1 MISAGAIANRMRDLD
16 HIGVGPEGVLR
27 LAWTAEDAACREWFF
42 AQAAEAGLDPVRD
55 PAGNLWACPRQPPPW
70 WAVGSHLDSVRGGGR
85 FDGPLGVACGFEI
98 AARAQRPVAVLSF
111 ADEEGARFNTPTFG
125 SKALTGKLDLD
136 VVLKRRDDDGIALAD
151 AVRAAGVDPDG
162 ISEAAG
168 WLPRLCGFVEIH
180 IDQTTD
186 LAARNCAAGVV
197 SSLAARR
204 RLEVELDGRADH
216 AGTTPPAERR
226 DALSAAAHLIVAAEQ
241 LAGGFEGVRT
251 TASRIVVQP
260 NAPTTIASHVK
271 LWLDARAAESE
282 AVEQW
287 GEQLGELAAE
297 LSARTGVDISTAVAS
312 QSDPVGFD
320 QALRARLERAAEAVT
335 AQPAPQLVCFA
346 GHDAGI
352 LADRLPAAMVFV
364 RNPTGIS
371 HSPHEQVALEDAA
384 VAATVV
390 ERALVELTGR
400 AR

>member
-1 MISAGAIANRMRDLD
+1 
-16 HIGVGPEGVLR
+16 
-27 LAWTAEDAACREWFF
+27 
-42 AQAAEAGLDPVRD
+42 
-55 PAGNLWACPRQPPPW
+55 
-70 WAVGSHLDSVRGGGR
+70 
-85 FDGPLGVACGFEI
+85 
-98 AARAQRPVAVLSF
+98 
-111 ADEEGARFNTPTFG
+111 
-125 SKALTGKLDLD
+125 
-136 VVLKRRDDDGIALAD
+136 
-151 AVRAAGVDPDG
+151 
-162 ISEAAG
+162 
-168 WLPRLCGFVEIH
+168 
-180 IDQTTD
+180 
-186 LAARNCAAGVV
+186 
-197 SSLAARR
+197 
-204 RLEVELDGRADH
+204 
-216 AGTTPPAERR
+216 
-226 DALSAAAHLIVAAEQ
+226 
-241 LAGGFEGVRT
+241 
-251 TASRIVVQP
+251 
-260 NAPTTIASHVK
+260 
-271 LWLDARAAESE
+271 
-282 AVEQW
+282 VEQW